1 MRLSVTDR
9 CNLRCR
15 YCMPTGIEKIA
26 MTGILTYEQ
35 LHEICEAGV
44 ECGITRFKVT
54 GGEPLVR
61 LGVTDFIRN
70 INDIPG
76 VEKVT
81 LTTNGVL
88 LAPMAEDLAKAGVD
102 CINVSL
108 DTLRHDRY
116 KEITGF
122 DKLDETLAG
131 MKAAL
136 DAGVR
141 VKTNTVLQRGENED
155 EWEDLVMLAK
165 DMPVDVRF
173 IEMMPIGFGREFDPV
188 YNDDMLERIRDRWPG
203 VEEDLTYHGNGPAVY
218 VSIPGFKGSVGFI
231 SAMHGKFCD
240 TCNRLRLSSTGKLKP
255 CLCFGDTVD
264 LMDVLKEE
272 DPAKRKEGLIL
283 AIKKAIEIKP
293 GEHRFENPSD
303 ITEDREM
310 IDIGG

>member
-272 DPAKRKEGLIL
+272 DPAKRKEGLVL